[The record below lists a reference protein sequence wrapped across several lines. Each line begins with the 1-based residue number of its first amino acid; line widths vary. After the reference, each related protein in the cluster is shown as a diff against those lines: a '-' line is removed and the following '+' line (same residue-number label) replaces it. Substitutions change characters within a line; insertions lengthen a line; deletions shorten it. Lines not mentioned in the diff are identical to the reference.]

1 MSHIDDLVHQIVD
14 LKAENERL
22 KRAIDKYGTE
32 PVSFD
37 WGVLEDID
45 RMEEQVAD
53 YKKHIYEITKILN
66 ENPSLLKRGINY
78 QTITKAKAYCKDIL
92 RGLKDE

>member
-14 LKAENERL
+14 LKA
-22 KRAIDKYGTE
+22 KH
-32 PVSFD
+32 
-37 WGVLEDID
+37 
-45 RMEEQVAD
+45 
-53 YKKHIYEITKILN
+53 KKHIYEITKILN